1 MKSIIKNTIT
11 KKVLIVFIT
20 IIMLSNFIVP
30 NVVLAK
36 SEGEKL
42 VSGLFYLIAYVGD
55 VGLSIMQR
63 MMMGTGDL
71 KENGEYAIRYSPGL
85 IFAGEVPMLDIDF
98 INADENSN
106 KTISRSISD
115 VNSKSDMLKLTS
127 NLTNDNFTLL
137 KELKKEDLTK
147 DEHQADFLSYGLQ
160 VNAQAHQLYTISA
173 VEFNLTITNY
183 GNFWAMKDINPILS
197 EGYSIK
203 LEAVMLYLYN
213 GKLYKIENY
222 NIWGGF
228 TIKIFECDLNTVA
241 GIKENINLESTAYK
255 LKGTIAKWY
264 MALRTIALV
273 GLLSVLVYIGIR
285 IILSSGSA
293 NNKAKYKNMLQD
305 WVVAICI
312 LFVLHY
318 MMAFMLNISSRL
330 NDIIRNNVI
339 QKTTEGNNVDVLLT
353 EIRKEIGENYDNAS
367 IGNTAGYTIMYLML
381 VILTG
386 VFTAQYFKRVVY
398 MAFLTMIA
406 PMIALTYPLDKI
418 KDNKAQAFSFW
429 LREYIFNC
437 ILQTVHLL
445 LYTVLIASAF
455 DFAKQN
461 ILYAIVA
468 MGFLVPAEKLIKD
481 MFGMKSATPV
491 GTLGAAAGGAVVM
504 SMLNKLKSKPPKEGA
519 GDAGAGG
526 ASNPKGVRTATRT
539 AGGNS
544 GGAAPTGNGL
554 SAMSG
559 SNGGSSSNTNS
570 SGQNGGGAGTLPTMA
585 ASSTASGS
593 ANSKGKG
600 FWGGVGALGKR
611 YIIGPDAIKSRVGR
625 LTGVIGGA
633 AGGVVGISA
642 GLATGNFEN
651 AFKYGAAGTTLGYQ
665 GVGNLAKGA
674 MNDLTSIP
682 GHLNNIG
689 DTWIS
694 GTQGVEAA
702 NNRKFDRAFYK
713 SDGYKQIVQDSKLLA
728 AYGGEDGVKA
738 AAQQFLENGITDP
751 EQMRKAMK
759 NNISGDEFKA
769 YSKLGISAPE
779 EMAAARKWGS
789 PKTYADLK
797 KIAKFAKGKTK
808 TEFIESVKD
817 IRINGNALGA
827 GQAETVY
834 NNIVDLL

>member
-1 MKSIIKNTIT
+1 MKSVIKNTIT

-36 SEGEKL
+36 SDGEKL

-71 KENGEYAIRYSPGL
+71 KENGEYAIKYSPGL

-115 VNSKSDMLKLTS
+115 VNSKQDMLKLTS

-137 KELKKEDLTK
+137 KEIEVKDLLK
-147 DEHQADFLSYGLQ
+147 DEHQEDFLSYGLQ
-160 VNAQAHQLYTISA
+160 VIPQPDGGLELVTRSEVGYHLTVRNY
-173 VEFNLTITNY
+173 FNW
-183 GNFWAMKDINPILS
+183 GAMKDINPILS
-197 EGYSIK
+197 EGYSLK
-203 LEAVMLYLYN
+203 LEEVMLYLYN

-222 NIWGGF
+222 NILGGF

-255 LKGTIAKWY
+255 LKATIAKWY

-339 QKTTEGNNVDVLLT
+339 QKTTEGNNVDVLFT
-353 EIRKEIGENYDNAS
+353 KVRKEIGENLDDAS
-367 IGNTAGYTIMYLML
+367 VGNTAGYTIMYLML
-381 VILTG
+381 VVLTG
-386 VFTAQYFKRVVY
+386 VFTVQYFKRVVY

-468 MGFLVPAEKLIKD
+468 MGFMVPAEKLIKD

-504 SMLNKLKSKPPKEGA
+504 SMLNKLKSKPPKQGA
-519 GDAGAGG
+519 DGAGG
-526 ASNPKGVRTATRT
+526 AGNPKGVRTATRS
-539 AGGNS
+539 APNVS
-544 GGAAPTGNGL
+544 NPTGTNNNEQVN
-554 SAMSG
+554 SANAG
-559 SNGGSSSNTNS
+559 NATGVGARTATAAARQAGGGSSTSTSIGTN
-570 SGQNGGGAGTLPTMA
+570 
-585 ASSTASGS
+585 SGS
-593 ANSKGKG
+593 AWNGIKA
-600 FWGGVGALGKR
+600 VGKR
-611 YIIGPDAIKSRVGR
+611 YISGPSVLKSGVSRF
-625 LTGVIGGA
+625 TGALAGVA
-633 AGGVVGISA
+633 AGTVGLSA
-642 GLATGNFEN
+642 GLATGDFE
-651 AFKYGAAGTTLGYQ
+651 KTIQYGATGFAVGSQ
-665 GVGNLAKGA
+665 GMSNLSGRAMQGINEIYETYNKGE
-674 MNDLTSIP
+674 M
-682 GHLNNIG
+682 
-689 DTWIS
+689 
-694 GTQGVEAA
+694 GVEAY
-702 NNRKFDRAFYK
+702 NNQKFDKAFYK

-728 AYGGEDGVKA
+728 AYGGKDGVKA
-738 AAQQFLENGITDP
+738 ATQQFLENGITDP

>member
-11 KKVLIVFIT
+11 KKVLIIFIT

-127 NLTNDNFTLL
+127 NLTKDNFTLL
-137 KELKKEDLTK
+137 KEIKKADLTK
-147 DEHQADFLSYGLQ
+147 DEHQEDFLSYGLQ

-173 VEFNLTITNY
+173 VEFDWTIRNY

-197 EGYSIK
+197 EGYSLK
-203 LEAVMLYLYN
+203 LEEVMLYLYN
-213 GKLYKIENY
+213 GKLYKIEKY
-222 NIWGGF
+222 RFDGF
-228 TIKIFECDLNTVA
+228 PIKIFECDLNTVA

-255 LKGTIAKWY
+255 LKSTIAKWY

-339 QKTTEGNNVDVLLT
+339 QKTTEGNNVDVLFT
-353 EIRKEIGENYDNAS
+353 EVRKEIGENLDDAS
-367 IGNTAGYTIMYLML
+367 VGNTAGYTIMYLML
-381 VILTG
+381 VVLTG

-504 SMLNKLKSKPPKEGA
+504 SMLNKLKTKPPKEGA
-519 GDAGAGG
+519 DGAGG
-526 ASNPKGVRTATRT
+526 AGNPKGVRTATRS
-539 AGGNS
+539 APNVS
-544 GGAAPTGNGL
+544 NPTGTNNNAQVN
-554 SAMSG
+554 SANAG
-559 SNGGSSSNTNS
+559 NATGVGARTAVAAVNQTGGSSS
-570 SGQNGGGAGTLPTMA
+570 SGT
-585 ASSTASGS
+585 STGSNSGS
-593 ANSKGKG
+593 AWNGIKA
-600 FWGGVGALGKR
+600 VGKR
-611 YIIGPDAIKSRVGR
+611 YISGPSVLKSGVSKF
-625 LTGVIGGA
+625 TGALGGVA
-633 AGGVVGISA
+633 AGTIGLSA
-642 GLATGNFEN
+642 GLATGDLGK
-651 AFKYGAAGTTLGYQ
+651 AVQYGATGFAVGSQ
-665 GVGNLAKGA
+665 GMSNLSGRAAQGINGIYETYNKGK
-674 MNDLTSIP
+674 M
-682 GHLNNIG
+682 
-689 DTWIS
+689 
-694 GTQGVEAA
+694 GVEAY
-702 NNRKFDRAFYK
+702 NNQKFDKAFYK

-728 AYGGEDGVKA
+728 AYGGKDGVKA
-738 AAQQFLENGITDP
+738 ATQQFLENGITDP

>member
-137 KELKKEDLTK
+137 KELKKADLTK

-160 VNAQAHQLYTISA
+160 VNAQAHELYTISA
-173 VEFNLTITNY
+173 VEFDLTIRNY

-197 EGYSIK
+197 EGYSLK
-203 LEAVMLYLYN
+203 LEEVMLYLYN

-222 NIWGGF
+222 NILGGF

-339 QKTTEGNNVDVLLT
+339 QKTTEGNNVDVLFT
-353 EIRKEIGENYDNAS
+353 EVRKEIGENLDDAS
-367 IGNTAGYTIMYLML
+367 VGNTAGYTIMYLML
-381 VILTG
+381 VVLTG

-445 LYTVLIASAF
+445 LYTVLISSAF

-468 MGFLVPAEKLIKD
+468 MGFMVPAEKLIKD
-481 MFGMKSATPV
+481 MFGMKSSTPV

-504 SMLNKLKSKPPKEGA
+504 SMLNKLKSKPPKQGA
-519 GDAGAGG
+519 DGAGG
-526 ASNPKGVRTATRT
+526 AGNPKGVRTATRS
-539 AGGNS
+539 APNVS
-544 GGAAPTGNGL
+544 NPTGTNNNAQVN
-554 SAMSG
+554 SANAG
-559 SNGGSSSNTNS
+559 DATGVGARTATAAARQAGGGSSTSTSIGTN
-570 SGQNGGGAGTLPTMA
+570 
-585 ASSTASGS
+585 SGS
-593 ANSKGKG
+593 AWNGIKA
-600 FWGGVGALGKR
+600 VGKR
-611 YIIGPDAIKSRVGR
+611 YISGPSVLKSGVSRF
-625 LTGVIGGA
+625 TGALAGVA
-633 AGGVVGISA
+633 AGTVGLSA
-642 GLATGNFEN
+642 GLATGDFGK
-651 AFKYGAAGTTLGYQ
+651 AIQYGATGFAVGSQ
-665 GVGNLAKGA
+665 GMSNLSGRAMQGINGIYETYNKGE
-674 MNDLTSIP
+674 M
-682 GHLNNIG
+682 
-689 DTWIS
+689 
-694 GTQGVEAA
+694 GVEAY
-702 NNRKFDRAFYK
+702 NNQEFDRAFYK

-738 AAQQFLENGITDP
+738 ATQQFLENGITDP

>member
-127 NLTNDNFTLL
+127 NLTKDNFTLL
-137 KELKKEDLTK
+137 KEIKKADLTK
-147 DEHQADFLSYGLQ
+147 DEHQDDFLSYGLQ

-173 VEFNLTITNY
+173 VEFDWTITNY

-213 GKLYKIENY
+213 GKLYKIEQY
-222 NIWGGF
+222 RFDGF
-228 TIKIFECDLNTVA
+228 PIKIFECDLNTVA

-255 LKGTIAKWY
+255 LKSTIAKWY

-353 EIRKEIGENYDNAS
+353 EIRKEIGENLDDAS
-367 IGNTAGYTIMYLML
+367 VGNTAGYTIMYLML
-381 VILTG
+381 VVLTG
-386 VFTAQYFKRVVY
+386 VFTVQYFKRVVY

-445 LYTVLIASAF
+445 LYTALISSAF

-468 MGFLVPAEKLIKD
+468 MGFMVPAEKLIKD
-481 MFGMKSATPV
+481 MFGMKSSTPV

-504 SMLNKLKSKPPKEGA
+504 SMLNKLKSKPPKQGA
-519 GDAGAGG
+519 DGAGG
-526 ASNPKGVRTATRT
+526 AGNPKGVRTATRS
-539 AGGNS
+539 APNVS
-544 GGAAPTGNGL
+544 NPTGTNNNAQVN
-554 SAMSG
+554 SANAG
-559 SNGGSSSNTNS
+559 DATGVGARTATAAARQAGGGSSTSTSIGTN
-570 SGQNGGGAGTLPTMA
+570 
-585 ASSTASGS
+585 SGS
-593 ANSKGKG
+593 AWNGIKA
-600 FWGGVGALGKR
+600 VGKR
-611 YIIGPDAIKSRVGR
+611 YISGPSVLKSGVSRF
-625 LTGVIGGA
+625 TGALAGVA
-633 AGGVVGISA
+633 AGTVGLSA
-642 GLATGNFEN
+642 GLATGDFGK
-651 AFKYGAAGTTLGYQ
+651 AIQYGATGFVVGSQ
-665 GVGNLAKGA
+665 GMSNLSGRAMQGINEIYETYNKGE
-674 MNDLTSIP
+674 M
-682 GHLNNIG
+682 
-689 DTWIS
+689 
-694 GTQGVEAA
+694 GVEAY
-702 NNRKFDRAFYK
+702 NNQKFDKAFYK

-728 AYGGEDGVKA
+728 AYGGKNGVKA
-738 AAQQFLENGITDP
+738 ATQQFLENGITDP

>member
-11 KKVLIVFIT
+11 KKVLIVFII

-55 VGLSIMQR
+55 AGLSIMQR

-115 VNSKSDMLKLTS
+115 VNSKQDMLKLTS

-160 VNAQAHQLYTISA
+160 VNAQAHELYTISA
-173 VEFNLTITNY
+173 VEFDLTIRNY

-197 EGYSIK
+197 EGYSLK
-203 LEAVMLYLYN
+203 LEEVMLYLYN

-222 NIWGGF
+222 NILGGF

-339 QKTTEGNNVDVLLT
+339 QKTTEGNNVDVLFT
-353 EIRKEIGENYDNAS
+353 EVRKEIGENLDDAS
-367 IGNTAGYTIMYLML
+367 VGNTAGYTIMYLML
-381 VILTG
+381 VVLTG

-445 LYTVLIASAF
+445 LYTVLISSAF

-468 MGFLVPAEKLIKD
+468 MGFMVPAEKLIKD
-481 MFGMKSATPV
+481 MFGMKSSTPV

-504 SMLNKLKSKPPKEGA
+504 SMLNKLKSKPPKQGA
-519 GDAGAGG
+519 DGAGG
-526 ASNPKGVRTATRT
+526 ADNPKGVRTATRS
-539 AGGNS
+539 APNVS
-544 GGAAPTGNGL
+544 NPTGTNNNAQVN
-554 SAMSG
+554 SANAG
-559 SNGGSSSNTNS
+559 DATGVGARTATAAARQAGGGSSTSTSIGTN
-570 SGQNGGGAGTLPTMA
+570 
-585 ASSTASGS
+585 SGS
-593 ANSKGKG
+593 AWNGIKA
-600 FWGGVGALGKR
+600 VGKR
-611 YIIGPDAIKSRVGR
+611 YISGPSVLKSGVSRF
-625 LTGVIGGA
+625 TGALAGVA
-633 AGGVVGISA
+633 AGTVGLSA
-642 GLATGNFEN
+642 GLATGDFG
-651 AFKYGAAGTTLGYQ
+651 KTIQYGATGFAVGSQ
-665 GVGNLAKGA
+665 GMSNLSGRAMQGINEIYETYNKGE
-674 MNDLTSIP
+674 M
-682 GHLNNIG
+682 
-689 DTWIS
+689 
-694 GTQGVEAA
+694 GVEAY
-702 NNRKFDRAFYK
+702 NNQKFDKAFYK

-728 AYGGEDGVKA
+728 AYGGKDGVKA
-738 AAQQFLENGITDP
+738 ATQQFLENGITDP

>member
-1 MKSIIKNTIT
+1 MT
-11 KKVLIVFIT
+11 V
-20 IIMLSNFIVP
+20 
-30 NVVLAK
+30 
-36 SEGEKL
+36 
-42 VSGLFYLIAYVGD
+42 
-55 VGLSIMQR
+55 R
-63 MMMGTGDL
+63 
-71 KENGEYAIRYSPGL
+71 
-85 IFAGEVPMLDIDF
+85 
-98 INADENSN
+98 
-106 KTISRSISD
+106 
-115 VNSKSDMLKLTS
+115 
-127 NLTNDNFTLL
+127 
-137 KELKKEDLTK
+137 
-147 DEHQADFLSYGLQ
+147 
-160 VNAQAHQLYTISA
+160 
-173 VEFNLTITNY
+173 NY

-197 EGYSIK
+197 EGYSLK
-203 LEAVMLYLYN
+203 LESVLLYLYN
-213 GKLYKIENY
+213 GKLYKIERY
-222 NIWGGF
+222 NVFGGYA
-228 TIKIFECDLNTVA
+228 IKIFECDLNAVA
-241 GIKENINLESTAYK
+241 GIKEEIKLESTAYK
-255 LKGTIAKWY
+255 LKATIAKWY

-318 MMAFMLNISSRL
+318 MMAFMLNISNRL
-330 NDIIRNNVI
+330 NEIIRNNVI
-339 QKTTEGNNVDVLLT
+339 QKTTEGNNVDILFT
-353 EIRKEIGENYDNAS
+353 EVRKEIGENYDNAS
-367 IGNTAGYTIMYLML
+367 VGNTAGYTIMYLML
-381 VILTG
+381 VVLTG

-504 SMLNKLKSKPPKEGA
+504 SMLNKLKTKPPKEGA
-519 GDAGAGG
+519 DGAGG
-526 ASNPKGVRTATRT
+526 AGNPKGVRTATRS
-539 AGGNS
+539 APNVS
-544 GGAAPTGNGL
+544 NPTGTNNNAQVN
-554 SAMSG
+554 SANAG
-559 SNGGSSSNTNS
+559 NATGVGARTAVAAVNQTGGSSS
-570 SGQNGGGAGTLPTMA
+570 SGT
-585 ASSTASGS
+585 STGSNSGS
-593 ANSKGKG
+593 AWNGIKA
-600 FWGGVGALGKR
+600 VGKR
-611 YIIGPDAIKSRVGR
+611 YISGPSVLKSGVSKF
-625 LTGVIGGA
+625 TGALGGVA
-633 AGGVVGISA
+633 AGTIGLSA
-642 GLATGNFEN
+642 GLATGDLGK
-651 AFKYGAAGTTLGYQ
+651 AVQYGATGFAVGSQ
-665 GVGNLAKGA
+665 GMSNLSGRAAQGINGIYETYNKGK
-674 MNDLTSIP
+674 M
-682 GHLNNIG
+682 
-689 DTWIS
+689 
-694 GTQGVEAA
+694 GVEAY
-702 NNRKFDRAFYK
+702 NNQKFDKAFYK

-728 AYGGEDGVKA
+728 AYGGKDGVKA
-738 AAQQFLENGITDP
+738 ATQQFLENGITDP

-779 EMAAARKWGS
+779 EMAAARRWGS

>member
-1 MKSIIKNTIT
+1 MKSVIKNTIT

-106 KTISRSISD
+106 KIISRSISD
-115 VNSKSDMLKLTS
+115 VNSKKDMLKLTS
-127 NLTNDNFTLL
+127 NLTKDNFTSLKEIKKTDLL
-137 KELKKEDLTK
+137 KE
-147 DEHQADFLSYGLQ
+147 EHQEDFLSYGLQ
-160 VNAQAHQLYTISA
+160 VNPQGEGGPELVTRSEVGYHLTVSNY
-173 VEFNLTITNY
+173 FNW
-183 GNFWAMKDINPILS
+183 GAMKDINPILS
-197 EGYSIK
+197 EGYSLK
-203 LEAVMLYLYN
+203 LESVLLYLHN
-213 GKLYKIENY
+213 GKLYKIEHY
-222 NIWGGF
+222 NILGGF
-228 TIKIFECDLNTVA
+228 AIKIFECDLNAVA
-241 GIKENINLESTAYK
+241 GIKEEIPLESTAYK
-255 LKGTIAKWY
+255 LKATIAKWY

-318 MMAFMLNISSRL
+318 MMAFMLNISNRL
-330 NDIIRNNVI
+330 NEIIRNNVI
-339 QKTTEGNNVDVLLT
+339 QKTTEGNNVDILFT
-353 EIRKEIGENYDNAS
+353 EVRKEIGENYDNAS
-367 IGNTAGYTIMYLML
+367 VGNTAGYTIMYLML
-381 VILTG
+381 VVLTG

-519 GDAGAGG
+519 DGAEGAG
-526 ASNPKGVRTATRT
+526 NPKGVRTATRSTPNTSTPIGTSDNTQANGANAGNATGAGT
-539 AGGNS
+539 AT
-544 GGAAPTGNGL
+544 AAARQAG
-554 SAMSG
+554 
-559 SNGGSSSNTNS
+559 GGSSTSTSIGTN
-570 SGQNGGGAGTLPTMA
+570 
-585 ASSTASGS
+585 SGS
-593 ANSKGKG
+593 AWNGIKA
-600 FWGGVGALGKR
+600 VGKR
-611 YIIGPDAIKSRVGR
+611 YISGPSVLKSGVSKF
-625 LTGVIGGA
+625 TGALAGVA
-633 AGGVVGISA
+633 AGTVGLSA
-642 GLATGNFEN
+642 GLATGDFGK
-651 AFKYGAAGTTLGYQ
+651 AIQYGATGFAVGSQ
-665 GVGNLAKGA
+665 GMSNLSGRAMQGINGIYETYNKGE
-674 MNDLTSIP
+674 M
-682 GHLNNIG
+682 
-689 DTWIS
+689 
-694 GTQGVEAA
+694 GVEAY
-702 NNRKFDRAFYK
+702 NNQKFDKAFYK

-728 AYGGEDGVKA
+728 AYGGKDGVKA
-738 AAQQFLENGITDP
+738 ATQQFLENGITDP

-808 TEFIESVKD
+808 TEFIDSVKD
-817 IRINGNALGA
+817 IRVNGNALGA

>member
-1 MKSIIKNTIT
+1 MKSVIKNTIT

-71 KENGEYAIRYSPGL
+71 KENGEYAIMYSPGL

-115 VNSKSDMLKLTS
+115 VNSKQDMLKLTS

-137 KELKKEDLTK
+137 KGIKRTDLIK
-147 DEHQADFLSYGLQ
+147 DEHQEDFLSYGLQ
-160 VNAQAHQLYTISA
+160 VNPQGDGGYELVTRSEVGYH
-173 VEFNLTITNY
+173 LTVRNY
-183 GNFWAMKDINPILS
+183 LNWGSMEDINPILS
-197 EGYSIK
+197 EGYSLK
-203 LEAVMLYLYN
+203 LESVMLYLYN
-213 GKLYKIENY
+213 GKLYKIEQY
-222 NIWGGF
+222 NIFGGSA
-228 TIKIFECDLNTVA
+228 IKIFECDLNAVA
-241 GIKENINLESTAYK
+241 GIKEEINLESTAYK
-255 LKGTIAKWY
+255 LKATIAKWY

-318 MMAFMLNISSRL
+318 MMAFMLNISNRL
-330 NDIIRNNVI
+330 NEIIRNNVI
-339 QKTTEGNNVDVLLT
+339 QKTTEGNNVDILFT
-353 EIRKEIGENYDNAS
+353 EVRKEIGENYDNAS

-519 GDAGAGG
+519 DGAGG
-526 ASNPKGVRTATRT
+526 AGNPKGVRTATRSAPNASNPT
-539 AGGNS
+539 GTSNNTQGNS
-544 GGAAPTGNGL
+544 ANAGNATGVGARAAVAAASQT
-554 SAMSG
+554 
-559 SNGGSSSNTNS
+559 GGSSS
-570 SGQNGGGAGTLPTMA
+570 SGTSTGAN
-585 ASSTASGS
+585 SGS
-593 ANSKGKG
+593 AWNGIKA
-600 FWGGVGALGKR
+600 VGKR
-611 YIIGPDAIKSRVGR
+611 YILGPSVLKSGVSKF
-625 LTGVIGGA
+625 TGALGGVA
-633 AGGVVGISA
+633 AGTIGLSA
-642 GLATGNFEN
+642 GLATGDLGK
-651 AFKYGAAGTTLGYQ
+651 AVQYGATGFVVGSQ
-665 GVGNLAKGA
+665 GMSNL
-674 MNDLTSIP
+674 
-682 GHLNNIG
+682 
-689 DTWIS
+689 S
-694 GTQGVEAA
+694 GRATQGINGIYETYNKGKMGVEEY
-702 NNRKFDRAFYK
+702 NNQKFDRAFYK

-738 AAQQFLENGITDP
+738 ATQQFLENGITDP

-779 EMAAARKWGS
+779 EMVAARKWGS
-789 PKTYADLK
+789 PKIYADLK

-808 TEFIESVKD
+808 TEFIDSVKD

>member
-1 MKSIIKNTIT
+1 M
-11 KKVLIVFIT
+11 
-20 IIMLSNFIVP
+20 
-30 NVVLAK
+30 
-36 SEGEKL
+36 
-42 VSGLFYLIAYVGD
+42 
-55 VGLSIMQR
+55 
-63 MMMGTGDL
+63 
-71 KENGEYAIRYSPGL
+71 
-85 IFAGEVPMLDIDF
+85 
-98 INADENSN
+98 
-106 KTISRSISD
+106 
-115 VNSKSDMLKLTS
+115 
-127 NLTNDNFTLL
+127 
-137 KELKKEDLTK
+137 
-147 DEHQADFLSYGLQ
+147 
-160 VNAQAHQLYTISA
+160 
-173 VEFNLTITNY
+173 
-183 GNFWAMKDINPILS
+183 
-197 EGYSIK
+197 
-203 LEAVMLYLYN
+203 YN
-213 GKLYKIENY
+213 GKLYKIERY
-222 NIWGGF
+222 NVFGGYA
-228 TIKIFECDLNTVA
+228 IKIFECDLNAVA
-241 GIKENINLESTAYK
+241 GIKEEIKLESTAYK
-255 LKGTIAKWY
+255 LKATIAKWY

-318 MMAFMLNISSRL
+318 MMAFMLNISNRL
-330 NDIIRNNVI
+330 NEIIRNNVI
-339 QKTTEGNNVDVLLT
+339 QKTTEGNNVDILFT
-353 EIRKEIGENYDNAS
+353 EVRKEIGENYDNAS
-367 IGNTAGYTIMYLML
+367 VGNTAGYTIMYLML
-381 VILTG
+381 VVLTG

-504 SMLNKLKSKPPKEGA
+504 SMLNKLKTKPPKEGA
-519 GDAGAGG
+519 DGAGG
-526 ASNPKGVRTATRT
+526 AGNPKGVRTATRS
-539 AGGNS
+539 APNVS
-544 GGAAPTGNGL
+544 NPTGTNNNAQVN
-554 SAMSG
+554 SANAG
-559 SNGGSSSNTNS
+559 NATGVGARTAVAAVNQTGGSSS
-570 SGQNGGGAGTLPTMA
+570 SGT
-585 ASSTASGS
+585 STGSNSGS
-593 ANSKGKG
+593 AWNGIKA
-600 FWGGVGALGKR
+600 VGKR
-611 YIIGPDAIKSRVGR
+611 YISGPSVLKSGVSKF
-625 LTGVIGGA
+625 TGALGGVA
-633 AGGVVGISA
+633 AGTIGLSA
-642 GLATGNFEN
+642 GLATGDLGK
-651 AFKYGAAGTTLGYQ
+651 AVQYGATGFAVGSQ
-665 GVGNLAKGA
+665 GMSNLSGRAAQGINGIYETYNKGK
-674 MNDLTSIP
+674 M
-682 GHLNNIG
+682 
-689 DTWIS
+689 
-694 GTQGVEAA
+694 GVEAY
-702 NNRKFDRAFYK
+702 NNQKFDKAFYK

-728 AYGGEDGVKA
+728 AYGGKDGVKA
-738 AAQQFLENGITDP
+738 ATQQFLENGITDP

-779 EMAAARKWGS
+779 EMAAARRWGS

>member
-1 MKSIIKNTIT
+1 M
-11 KKVLIVFIT
+11 
-20 IIMLSNFIVP
+20 
-30 NVVLAK
+30 
-36 SEGEKL
+36 
-42 VSGLFYLIAYVGD
+42 
-55 VGLSIMQR
+55 
-63 MMMGTGDL
+63 
-71 KENGEYAIRYSPGL
+71 
-85 IFAGEVPMLDIDF
+85 
-98 INADENSN
+98 
-106 KTISRSISD
+106 
-115 VNSKSDMLKLTS
+115 
-127 NLTNDNFTLL
+127 
-137 KELKKEDLTK
+137 
-147 DEHQADFLSYGLQ
+147 
-160 VNAQAHQLYTISA
+160 
-173 VEFNLTITNY
+173 
-183 GNFWAMKDINPILS
+183 
-197 EGYSIK
+197 
-203 LEAVMLYLYN
+203 YN
-213 GKLYKIENY
+213 GKLYKIERY
-222 NIWGGF
+222 NIFGGF
-228 TIKIFECDLNTVA
+228 AVKIFECDLNAVA
-241 GIKENINLESTAYK
+241 GIKEEIKLESTAYK
-255 LKGTIAKWY
+255 LKATIAKWY

-339 QKTTEGNNVDVLLT
+339 QKTTEGNNVDILFT
-353 EIRKEIGENYDNAS
+353 EVRKEIGENYDNAS
-367 IGNTAGYTIMYLML
+367 MGNTAGYTIMYLML
-381 VILTG
+381 VVLTG

-445 LYTVLIASAF
+445 LYTVLISSAF

-481 MFGMKSATPV
+481 MFGMKSSTPV

-519 GDAGAGG
+519 DGAGG
-526 ASNPKGVRTATRT
+526 AGNPKGVRTATRS
-539 AGGNS
+539 APNVS
-544 GGAAPTGNGL
+544 NPTGTNNNAQVN
-554 SAMSG
+554 SANAG
-559 SNGGSSSNTNS
+559 NATGVGARTAVAAVNQTGGSSS
-570 SGQNGGGAGTLPTMA
+570 SGT
-585 ASSTASGS
+585 STGSNSGS
-593 ANSKGKG
+593 AWNGIKA
-600 FWGGVGALGKR
+600 VGKR
-611 YIIGPDAIKSRVGR
+611 YISGPSVLKSGVSKF
-625 LTGVIGGA
+625 TGALGGVA
-633 AGGVVGISA
+633 AGTIGLSA
-642 GLATGNFEN
+642 GLATGDLGK
-651 AFKYGAAGTTLGYQ
+651 AVQYGATGFAVGSQ
-665 GVGNLAKGA
+665 GMSNLSGRAAQGINGIYETYNKGK
-674 MNDLTSIP
+674 M
-682 GHLNNIG
+682 
-689 DTWIS
+689 
-694 GTQGVEAA
+694 GVEAY
-702 NNRKFDRAFYK
+702 NNQKFDKAFYK

-728 AYGGEDGVKA
+728 AYGGKDGVKA
-738 AAQQFLENGITDP
+738 ATQQFLENGITDP

-779 EMAAARKWGS
+779 EMAAARRWGS

>member
-106 KTISRSISD
+106 KIISRSISD
-115 VNSKSDMLKLTS
+115 VNSKQDMLKLTS
-127 NLTNDNFTLL
+127 NLTKDNFTSLKEIKKTDLL
-137 KELKKEDLTK
+137 KE
-147 DEHQADFLSYGLQ
+147 EHQEDFLSYGLQ
-160 VNAQAHQLYTISA
+160 VNPQGEGGLELVTRSEVGYH
-173 VEFNLTITNY
+173 LTVTNY
-183 GNFWAMKDINPILS
+183 GNFWAMKAINPILS
-197 EGYSIK
+197 EGYSLK
-203 LEAVMLYLYN
+203 LESVLLYLHN
-213 GKLYKIENY
+213 GKLYKIEQY
-222 NIWGGF
+222 NIFGGF
-228 TIKIFECDLNTVA
+228 AIKIFECDLNAVA
-241 GIKENINLESTAYK
+241 GIKEEIPLESTAYK

-318 MMAFMLNISSRL
+318 MMAFMLNISNRL
-330 NDIIRNNVI
+330 NEIIRNNVI
-339 QKTTEGNNVDVLLT
+339 QKTTEGNNVDILFT
-353 EIRKEIGENYDNAS
+353 EVRKEIGENYDNAS
-367 IGNTAGYTIMYLML
+367 VGNTAGYTIMYLML
-381 VILTG
+381 VVLTG

-504 SMLNKLKSKPPKEGA
+504 SMLNKLKTKPPKEGA
-519 GDAGAGG
+519 DGAGG
-526 ASNPKGVRTATRT
+526 AGNPKGVRTATRS
-539 AGGNS
+539 APNVS
-544 GGAAPTGNGL
+544 NPTGTNNNAQVN
-554 SAMSG
+554 SANAG
-559 SNGGSSSNTNS
+559 NATGVGARTAVAAVNQTGGSSS
-570 SGQNGGGAGTLPTMA
+570 SGT
-585 ASSTASGS
+585 STGSNSGS
-593 ANSKGKG
+593 AWNGIKA
-600 FWGGVGALGKR
+600 VGKR
-611 YIIGPDAIKSRVGR
+611 YISGPSVLKSGVSKF
-625 LTGVIGGA
+625 TGALGGVA
-633 AGGVVGISA
+633 AGTIGLSA
-642 GLATGNFEN
+642 GLATGDLGK
-651 AFKYGAAGTTLGYQ
+651 AVQYGATGFAVGSQ
-665 GVGNLAKGA
+665 GMSNLSGRAAQGINGIYETYNKGK
-674 MNDLTSIP
+674 M
-682 GHLNNIG
+682 
-689 DTWIS
+689 
-694 GTQGVEAA
+694 GVEAY
-702 NNRKFDRAFYK
+702 NNQKFDKAFYK

-728 AYGGEDGVKA
+728 AYGGKDGVKA
-738 AAQQFLENGITDP
+738 ATQQFLENGITDP

>member
-1 MKSIIKNTIT
+1 MKSVIKNTIT
-11 KKVLIVFIT
+11 KKVLIIFIT

-36 SEGEKL
+36 SEGERL
-42 VSGLFYLIAYVGD
+42 VSGVFYLIAYVGD

-71 KENGEYAIRYSPGL
+71 KENGEYAIKYSPGL

-98 INADENSN
+98 VNADADSG
-106 KTISRSISD
+106 KTIYRSISD
-115 VNSKSDMLKLTS
+115 VNSKNDMLELVS
-127 NLTNDNFTLL
+127 NLTNDDFNLVMETKVADMF
-137 KELKKEDLTK
+137 K
-147 DEHQADFLSYGLQ
+147 DENVEKFLEYGLEPMQLDSDSELFTVEQ
-160 VNAQAHQLYTISA
+160 VDYCLTVGNA
-173 VEFNLTITNY
+173 
-183 GNFWAMKDINPILS
+183 GNWGSMKKINGILS
-197 EGYSIK
+197 EEYSLK
-203 LEAVMLYLYN
+203 LYKVMLYLYD
-213 GKLYKIENY
+213 GKLYKVERY
-222 NIWGGF
+222 NIFGGYA
-228 TIKIFECDLNTVA
+228 IKVFDCDLTSVS
-241 GIKENINLESTAYK
+241 GIQEEINLKSTAYE
-255 LKGTIAKWY
+255 LKNIIAKWY
-264 MALRTIALV
+264 MSLRTIALV
-273 GLLSVLVYIGIR
+273 GLLSVLMYVAIR

-318 MMAFMLNISSRL
+318 MMAFMLNISNRL
-330 NDIIRNNVI
+330 NEIIRNNVI
-339 QKTTEGNNVDVLLT
+339 EKTTEGNNVDILLT
-353 EIRKEIGENYDNAS
+353 EVRKEIGESYDNAS
-367 IGNTAGYTIMYLML
+367 IGNTAGYTIMYFAL

-386 VFTAQYFKRVVY
+386 VFTVQYFKRVVY

-461 ILYAIVA
+461 IIYAIVA
-468 MGFLVPAEKLIKD
+468 IGFLVPAEKLIKD

-519 GDAGAGG
+519 TGAGG
-526 ASNPKGVRTATRT
+526 AGNPKGVRTATR
-539 AGGNS
+539 S
-544 GGAAPTGNGL
+544 SDSSGAAGDGS

-559 SNGGSSSNTNS
+559 SNGGGSSNSNA
-570 SGQNGGGAGTLPTMA
+570 SGQNSGGVRTSPTA
-585 ASSTASGS
+585 T
-593 ANSKGKG
+593 ANSTSSDSPSQKSKK
-600 FWGGVGALGKR
+600 WGGIKALGKR
-611 YIIGPDAIKSRVGR
+611 YICGPDAIKSHVGK
-625 LTGVIGGA
+625 LTGAIGGA
-633 AGGVVGISA
+633 AGGMVGIAA
-642 GLATGNFEN
+642 GLATGDFGN
-651 AFKYGAAGTTLGYQ
+651 ALKYGAAGIPIGYQ
-665 GVGNLAKGA
+665 GVSNLTKGT
-674 MNDLTSIP
+674 MNGLESIP

-689 DTWIS
+689 DTWVS
-694 GTQGVEAA
+694 GAQGTEAA

-713 SDGYKQIVQDSKLLA
+713 SDGYKQIIQDSKLLA
-728 AYGGEDGVKA
+728 TYGGESGVKEA
-738 AAQQFLENGITDP
+738 TQQFLENGITDP
-751 EQMRKAMK
+751 EQIRKAMK
-759 NNISGDEFKA
+759 NNVSGDEFKA

-779 EMAAARKWGS
+779 EMVAARRWGS

-808 TEFIESVKD
+808 AEFIESVKD
-817 IRINGNALGA
+817 IEINGNALGEA
-827 GQAETVY
+827 QAENVY
-834 NNIVDLL
+834 KNILNLL

>member
-106 KTISRSISD
+106 KIISRSISD
-115 VNSKSDMLKLTS
+115 VNSKQDMLKLTS
-127 NLTNDNFTLL
+127 NLTKDNFTSLKEIKKTDLL
-137 KELKKEDLTK
+137 KE
-147 DEHQADFLSYGLQ
+147 EHQEDFLSYGLQ
-160 VNAQAHQLYTISA
+160 VNPQGEGGLELVTRSEVGYH
-173 VEFNLTITNY
+173 LTVTNY
-183 GNFWAMKDINPILS
+183 GNFWAMKAINPILS
-197 EGYSIK
+197 EGYSLK
-203 LEAVMLYLYN
+203 LESVLLYLHN
-213 GKLYKIENY
+213 GKLYKIEQY
-222 NIWGGF
+222 NIFGGF
-228 TIKIFECDLNTVA
+228 AIKIFECDLNAVA
-241 GIKENINLESTAYK
+241 GIKEEIPLESTAYK

-318 MMAFMLNISSRL
+318 MMAFMLNISNRL
-330 NDIIRNNVI
+330 NEIIRNNVI
-339 QKTTEGNNVDVLLT
+339 QKTTEGNNVDILFT
-353 EIRKEIGENYDNAS
+353 EVRKEIGENYDNAS
-367 IGNTAGYTIMYLML
+367 VGNTAGYTIMYLML
-381 VILTG
+381 VVLTG

-504 SMLNKLKSKPPKEGA
+504 SMLNKLKTKPPKEGA
-519 GDAGAGG
+519 DGAGG
-526 ASNPKGVRTATRT
+526 AGNPKGVRTATRS
-539 AGGNS
+539 APNVS
-544 GGAAPTGNGL
+544 NPTGTNNNVQVN
-554 SAMSG
+554 SANAG
-559 SNGGSSSNTNS
+559 NATGVGARTAVAAVNQTGGSSS
-570 SGQNGGGAGTLPTMA
+570 SGT
-585 ASSTASGS
+585 STGSNSGS
-593 ANSKGKG
+593 AWNGIKA
-600 FWGGVGALGKR
+600 VGKR
-611 YIIGPDAIKSRVGR
+611 YISGPSVLKSGVSKF
-625 LTGVIGGA
+625 TGALGGVA
-633 AGGVVGISA
+633 AGTIGLSA
-642 GLATGNFEN
+642 GLATGDLGK
-651 AFKYGAAGTTLGYQ
+651 AVQYGATGFAVGSQ
-665 GVGNLAKGA
+665 GMSNLSGRAAQGINGIYETYNKGK
-674 MNDLTSIP
+674 M
-682 GHLNNIG
+682 
-689 DTWIS
+689 
-694 GTQGVEAA
+694 GVEAY
-702 NNRKFDRAFYK
+702 NNQKFDKAFYK

-728 AYGGEDGVKA
+728 AYGGKDGVKA
-738 AAQQFLENGITDP
+738 ATQQFLENGITDP

>member
-1 MKSIIKNTIT
+1 MKSVIKNTIT

-106 KTISRSISD
+106 KIISRSISD
-115 VNSKSDMLKLTS
+115 VNSKKDMLKLTS
-127 NLTNDNFTLL
+127 NLTKDNFTSLKEIKKTDLL
-137 KELKKEDLTK
+137 KE
-147 DEHQADFLSYGLQ
+147 EHQEDFLNYGLQ
-160 VNAQAHQLYTISA
+160 VNPQGEGGPELVTRSEVGYH
-173 VEFNLTITNY
+173 LTVTNY
-183 GNFWAMKDINPILS
+183 GNFWAMKAINPILS
-197 EGYSIK
+197 EGYSLK
-203 LEAVMLYLYN
+203 LESVLLYLHN
-213 GKLYKIENY
+213 GKLYKIEQY
-222 NIWGGF
+222 NIFGGF
-228 TIKIFECDLNTVA
+228 AVKIFECDLNAVA
-241 GIKENINLESTAYK
+241 GIKEEIPLESTAYK
-255 LKGTIAKWY
+255 LKATIAKWY

-339 QKTTEGNNVDVLLT
+339 QKTTEGNNVDVLFT
-353 EIRKEIGENYDNAS
+353 EVRKEIGENLDDAS
-367 IGNTAGYTIMYLML
+367 VGNTAGYTIMYLML
-381 VILTG
+381 VVLTG

-445 LYTVLIASAF
+445 LYTVLISSAF

-468 MGFLVPAEKLIKD
+468 MGFMVPAEKLIKD
-481 MFGMKSATPV
+481 MFGMKSSTPV

-504 SMLNKLKSKPPKEGA
+504 SMLNKLKSKPPKQGA
-519 GDAGAGG
+519 DGAGG
-526 ASNPKGVRTATRT
+526 AGNPKGVRTATRS
-539 AGGNS
+539 APNVS
-544 GGAAPTGNGL
+544 NPTGTNNNAQVN
-554 SAMSG
+554 SANAG
-559 SNGGSSSNTNS
+559 DATGVGARTATAAARQAGGGSSTSTSIGTN
-570 SGQNGGGAGTLPTMA
+570 
-585 ASSTASGS
+585 SGS
-593 ANSKGKG
+593 AWNGIKA
-600 FWGGVGALGKR
+600 VGKR
-611 YIIGPDAIKSRVGR
+611 YISGPSVLKSGVSRF
-625 LTGVIGGA
+625 TGALAGVA
-633 AGGVVGISA
+633 AGTVGLSA
-642 GLATGNFEN
+642 GLATGDFGK
-651 AFKYGAAGTTLGYQ
+651 AIQYGATGFAVGSQ
-665 GVGNLAKGA
+665 GMSNLSGRAMQGINEIYETYNKGE
-674 MNDLTSIP
+674 M
-682 GHLNNIG
+682 
-689 DTWIS
+689 
-694 GTQGVEAA
+694 GVEAY
-702 NNRKFDRAFYK
+702 NNQEFDKAFYK

-728 AYGGEDGVKA
+728 AYGGKDGVKA
-738 AAQQFLENGITDP
+738 ATQQFLENGITDP